1 MMKSLLNIF
10 PLILNEK
17 SFKYEVLSLSEDTIS
32 LPYIELS
39 SYQNIEDSLVH
50 LLGLHIG
57 ENAAKS
63 VNYKLSDILVL
74 DQVHIFYIVFVP
86 FRPEL
91 KNSFTLPISTY
102 ETNLPN
108 IQKIIKSLI

>member
-1 MMKSLLNIF
+1 MKSLLNIF

-17 SFKYEVLSLSEDTIS
+17 SFKYEVLSLSKDTIS
-32 LPYIELS
+32 LPYTELS
-39 SYQNIEDSLVH
+39 AYQNIEDSLVY
-50 LLGLHIG
+50 LLGLYIG

-86 FRPEL
+86 FHPEL
-91 KNSFTLPISTY
+91 KNSFTLPLSTY

-108 IQKIIKSLI
+108 IQKIIKPLI